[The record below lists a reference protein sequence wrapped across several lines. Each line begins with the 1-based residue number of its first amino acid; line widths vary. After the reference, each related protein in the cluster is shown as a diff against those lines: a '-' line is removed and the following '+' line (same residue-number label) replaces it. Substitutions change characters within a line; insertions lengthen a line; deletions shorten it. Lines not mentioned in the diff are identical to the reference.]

1 MKLDSTN
8 RATLKAIAIT
18 VGLLFVIALLF
29 SDRKSRYQPKNIDIE
44 AVSQASLMSLKS
56 SVDCLSDSVYSTS
69 TGGVC
74 GDQQLVRDHA
84 NYKIVG

>member
-18 VGLLFVIALLF
+18 IGLLFIIALLF
-29 SDRKSRYQPKNIDIE
+29 GERRSRYQPKNIDIE
-44 AVSQASLMSLKS
+44 AVSEASLMSLKS
-56 SVDCLSDSVYSTS
+56 SVDCLDQSVYSTS

-84 NYKIVG
+84 NYKIIG

>member
-1 MKLDSTN
+1 
-8 RATLKAIAIT
+8 
-18 VGLLFVIALLF
+18 
-29 SDRKSRYQPKNIDIE
+29 
-44 AVSQASLMSLKS
+44 
-56 SVDCLSDSVYSTS
+56 VYSTS

>member
-18 VGLLFVIALLF
+18 IGLLFIIALLF
-29 SDRKSRYQPKNIDIE
+29 GERRSRYQPKNIDIE
-44 AVSQASLMSLKS
+44 AVSEASLMSLKS
-56 SVDCLSDSVYSTS
+56 SVDCLDQSVYSTS

-74 GDQQLVRDHA
+74 GDQQLIRDHA
-84 NYKIVG
+84 NYKIIG

>member
-44 AVSQASLMSLKS
+44 AVSQASL
-56 SVDCLSDSVYSTS
+56 
-69 TGGVC
+69 
-74 GDQQLVRDHA
+74 
-84 NYKIVG
+84 I